1 MGLML
6 IFLLVSPQLVVFMGA
21 TWWLFQSSFSLV
33 LITSGFSA
41 TKKKVRVFLER
52 IILINFM
59 RCVKRVSFLPQP
71 VFVLPPVSQRPNR
84 N

>member
-41 TKKKVRVFLER
+41 TKKKVRVFLEKDHT
-52 IILINFM
+52 N
-59 RCVKRVSFLPQP
+59 
-71 VFVLPPVSQRPNR
+71 
-84 N
+84 